1 MNGDGEKMEKGIEIR
16 FSLFVLVSFFLHA
29 VAMTALVLP
38 DFASIAAKR
47 SAERRLFG
55 GRDVIVNINEDE
67 RKVVTKSTLLSEKD
81 SAARG
86 YLSREKGDHWLNNSL
101 DFRLRKGKARLGRQ
115 ATHSADAA
123 SRSELLIAHNTEVVI
138 SLMKQDFGSVL
149 GEQGDSE
156 FTTIPDKNSFSRKN
170 AIFYSND
177 GRFSFNTMKF
187 KNFRYFKE
195 MKDKI
200 AAHWFPPLLAN
211 SVIRGYDPVTS
222 AYTPGRLRI
231 MAIPN
236 QEVKIYF
243 TMDRAGTVLDVVIVD
258 SMGNK
263 PLDSSCVGAIRMSGN
278 FGRVP
283 DDIEGKVIVIPFVFG
298 YYIY

>member
-1 MNGDGEKMEKGIEIR
+1 MGGDGEGMEKRVEVHLS
-16 FSLFVLVSFFLHA
+16 FFLLVSFFLHA

-38 DFASIAAKR
+38 DFAYLAAR
-47 SAERRLFG
+47 RAAERRLFG

-67 RKVVTKSTLLSEKD
+67 RKVTMKSTLLSEKD
-81 SAARG
+81 SAAKG
-86 YLSREKGDHWLNNSL
+86 HLSREKGDHWLNNSL

-115 ATHSADAA
+115 ATHSADAI
-123 SRSELLIAHNTEVVI
+123 SRSELLLTQNTEVVL

-187 KNFRYFKE
+187 RNFRYFKQ

-236 QEVKIYF
+236 QEVKLYF
-243 TMDRAGTVLDVVIVD
+243 TMDRTGKVLDVVIVD

-263 PLDSSCVGAIRMSGN
+263 PLDSSCVGAVRMSGN

-283 DDIEGKVIVIPFVFG
+283 DDIAGKVIVIPFMFG

>member
-1 MNGDGEKMEKGIEIR
+1 MERQAEIS
-16 FSLFVLVSFFLHA
+16 FSLVMLISFFLHA

-38 DFASIAAKR
+38 DFAGYAARK
-47 SAERRLFG
+47 SVERRLFG

-67 RKVVTKSTLLSEKD
+67 RRVTDRSTLLSEKD
-81 SAARG
+81 SAAKG
-86 YLSREKGDHWLNNSL
+86 HLSREKGDHWLNNSL
-101 DFRLRKGKARLGRQ
+101 DFRLRRGKARLGR
-115 ATHSADAA
+115 TA
-123 SRSELLIAHNTEVVI
+123 SRSADTRSESALLLSDNTELVI
-138 SLMKQDFGSVL
+138 SLLKQDFGSVIGDE
-149 GEQGDSE
+149 GERE

-236 QEVKIYF
+236 QEVKLYF

-258 SMGNK
+258 SMGNR
-263 PLDSSCVGAIRMSGN
+263 PLDTSCVEAVRMSRN
-278 FGRVP
+278 FGKVP
-283 DDIEGKVIVIPFVFG
+283 DDIQGRVVIIPFIFG

>member
-1 MNGDGEKMEKGIEIR
+1 MEKQAEIN
-16 FSLFVLVSFFLHA
+16 FSLVMLISFFLHA

-38 DFASIAAKR
+38 DFAGFAAR
-47 SAERRLFG
+47 SSAKRRLFG

-67 RKVVTKSTLLSEKD
+67 RKVTDRSTLLSEKD
-81 SAARG
+81 SAAKG

-101 DFRLRKGKARLGRQ
+101 DFRLRQGKARLGRT
-115 ATHSADAA
+115 ASHSADTRNDSA
-123 SRSELLIAHNTEVVI
+123 LLLSNNTEVVI
-138 SLMKQDFGSVL
+138 SLLKQDFGSVL
-149 GEQGDSE
+149 GDEGDRE
-156 FTTIPDKNSFSRKN
+156 FTTIPDKNDFSRKN

-211 SVIRGYDPVTS
+211 SVIRGYDPITS

-236 QEVKIYF
+236 QEVKLYF
-243 TMDRAGTVLDVVIVD
+243 TMDRAGVVLDVVIVD
-258 SMGNK
+258 SMGNRV
-263 PLDSSCVGAIRMSGN
+263 LDSSCVEAVRMSKS
-278 FGRVP
+278 FGKVP
-283 DDIEGKVIVIPFVFG
+283 DDLAGKVIVIPFIFG